1 VAIPAVRPGRL
12 GAVGRL
18 FDSLLRSRA
27 WIGVVAFALI
37 GIVAMQLWLLKLNTG
52 IGRAIE
58 HESYLQR
65 TNAALSAEDS
75 AMSAGSLVEGRA
87 GAEGM
92 TMIPSGSLIFLQA
105 HSAPDERLAAARLA
119 QGG

>member
-1 VAIPAVRPGRL
+1 V
-12 GAVGRL
+12 
-18 FDSLLRSRA
+18 FDGLLRSRA
-27 WIGVVAFALI
+27 WIGLIAFALI

-65 TNAALSAEDS
+65 ANATLSAEDS
-75 AMSAGSLVEGRA
+75 AMSAGALVESHA

-92 TMIPSGSLIFLQA
+92 TAIPTGGLVFLRARGSL
-105 HSAPDERLAAARLA
+105 DERQAAARLA